1 LRRGFFYDRRRLGR
15 RQVLLALIVM
25 AAIAVLAVTT
35 VATTQMR
42 PLLASLATTRV
53 SNTVT
58 RIVSEAVYEAIAKG
72 ELEYDGLVSFEK
84 DAEGRILTDGGQ
96 IMIGGNDAYVAM
108 CHSCWKAAIRE
119 QKNNGK

>member
-1 LRRGFFYDRRRLGR
+1 MRRGFFYDRRRLGR
-15 RQVLLALIVM
+15 RQVLLALMVM

-72 ELEYDGLVSFEK
+72 ELEYDGLVSF
-84 DAEGRILTDGGQ
+84 DVYGLYR
-96 IMIGGNDAYVAM
+96 NFVYVFGKIITYAFIF
-108 CHSCWKAAIRE
+108 SISALYGSE
-119 QKNNGK
+119 QW